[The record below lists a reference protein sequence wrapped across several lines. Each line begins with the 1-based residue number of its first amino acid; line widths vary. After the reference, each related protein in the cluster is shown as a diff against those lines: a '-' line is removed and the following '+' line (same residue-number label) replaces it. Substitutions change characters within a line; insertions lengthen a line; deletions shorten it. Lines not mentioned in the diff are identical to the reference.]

1 MKIKLIS
8 TSDVHGYL
16 APTDYSQRE
25 QQAPFSLSRAAT
37 LIKHLTRVDDDT
49 VWPIVIENGDY
60 IQGSPLTYYIARRHR
75 EAAPLYSQL
84 ANCNQVQVGIF
95 GNHEFNY
102 GLDYL
107 DLCESSRHYPMLAA
121 NIHDDLHRTLF
132 DKPYTILERA
142 GVKVAI
148 LGLTT
153 QFVAHWE
160 QPKNIAGLHFEDV
173 VTTAKYW
180 VPKLRQLADIVVVA
194 YHGGLERDPQTDVP
208 TERQNGENRGSAL
221 LTEVPGIDAMI
232 TGHQHRQ
239 LAVTVHG
246 VPVTQ
251 PGMKGS
257 NVAMI
262 TLDVDTNKQITHRL
276 PELFAVKNEQ
286 PDPELM
292 ALVNPLNEHMEDWLD
307 TPLGHINGDM
317 LVHDHLDARLHNHP
331 YINFIN
337 QVEMAA
343 TGTDIAATALFNDDV
358 PGLKQHVTMR
368 EVMNSYVYPNKL
380 AVETI
385 TGADLKDALER
396 CASYF
401 LLIDGQVRVN
411 PAFLKPKLRHYV
423 YDIYSGID
431 YTFDLTK
438 PFGER
443 VVQLDYH
450 GQAIRPDQ
458 PLRVTLNH
466 YRAGGG
472 GNYPMYSTHKI
483 EHQLPT
489 DMTVLIAD
497 YFDQHPIVDAIQ
509 PTNFKVHY

>member
-1 MKIKLIS
+1 MQIKLIS

-16 APTDYSQRE
+16 APTDYSRRDHV
-25 QQAPFSLSRAAT
+25 APFSLSRAAT
-37 LIKHLTRVDDDT
+37 LIQQLTAVDDET

-60 IQGSPLTYYIARRHR
+60 VQGSPLTYFIARREL
-75 EAAPLYSQL
+75 EAAPLYSEL
-84 ANCNQVQVGIF
+84 ANYNHVQAGIF

-121 NIHDDLHRTLF
+121 NIHDDHHRTLF
-132 DKPYTILERA
+132 SKPYTLLERA

-153 QFVAHWE
+153 QFVGHWE
-160 QPKNIAGLHFEDV
+160 QPDHITGLHFEDV
-173 VTTAKYW
+173 VAAAKRW
-180 VPKLRQLADIVVVA
+180 VPQLRQLADVVVVA
-194 YHGGLERDPQTDVP
+194 YHGGLERDPQTDRP
-208 TERQNGENRGSAL
+208 TERQNGENLGSKMLA
-221 LTEVPGIDAMI
+221 EVPGIDALI
-232 TGHQHRQ
+232 TGHQHRE

-262 TLDVDTNKQITHRL
+262 TLDVNAQRQITRRH
-276 PELFAVKNEQ
+276 PEIFPTKGVQ
-286 PDPELM
+286 PDARLM
-292 ALVNPLNEHMEDWLD
+292 ALVKPTNDKMEDWLD
-307 TPLGHINGDM
+307 TPLGQINGDM
-317 LVHDHLDARLHNHP
+317 LVHDHLQARLHNHP
-331 YINFIN
+331 YLNFIN
-337 QVEMAA
+337 QVEMNA

-358 PGLKQHVTMR
+358 PGLKQNVTMR

-385 TGADLKDALER
+385 TGTDLKRALER
-396 CASYF
+396 CARYF
-401 LLIDGQVRVN
+401 LLRDGHVIVN
-411 PAFLKPKLRHYV
+411 PEFLKPKLRHYV

-431 YTFDLTK
+431 YTFDLAK
-438 PFGER
+438 PFGQR

-450 GQAIRPDQ
+450 GQAVRPDQ
-458 PLRVTLNH
+458 ELTVTLNH

-472 GNYPMYSTHKI
+472 GNYPMYRTDKI
-483 EHQLPT
+483 ERRLPT

-497 YFDQHPIVDAIQ
+497 YFAQHPVVNAVQ
-509 PTNFKVHY
+509 PTNFNVRF

>member
-1 MKIKLIS
+1 MQIKLIS

-16 APTDYSQRE
+16 APTDYSRRDRVV
-25 QQAPFSLSRAAT
+25 PFSLSRAAT
-37 LIKHLTRVDDDT
+37 MIHQLTAEDNDD
-49 VWPIVIENGDY
+49 VWPIVIENGDFV
-60 IQGSPLTYYIARRHR
+60 QGSPLTYFIARRHQ
-75 EAAPLYSQL
+75 EGAPLYSRL
-84 ANCNQVQVGIF
+84 ANCNHVQAGVF

-102 GLDYL
+102 GLDFL
-107 DLCESSRHYPMLAA
+107 DLCESARNYPMLAA
-121 NIHDDLHRTLF
+121 NIHDDLNRTLF
-132 DKPYTILERA
+132 AKPYTILERA

-153 QFVAHWE
+153 QFVSRWE
-160 QPKNIAGLHFEDV
+160 LPRHLTGLHFTDV
-173 VTTAKYW
+173 VETAKKY
-180 VPKLRQLADIVVVA
+180 VPKLHKLADIVVVA
-194 YHGGLERDPQTDVP
+194 YHGGLERDPKTDVP

-221 LTEVPGIDAMI
+221 LAEVPGIDALI
-232 TGHQHRQ
+232 TGHQHRR

-251 PGMKGS
+251 PGMKGA

-262 TLDVDTNKQITHRL
+262 TLDVDDDNQVISRK
-276 PELFAVKNEQ
+276 PEVFSVKTAQ
-286 PDPELM
+286 PDEQVMRLLAPI
-292 ALVNPLNEHMEDWLD
+292 NTQMEDWLD
-307 TPLGHINGDM
+307 TPLGKINGSM
-317 LVHDHLDARLHNHP
+317 LVHSHLQARLHNHP
-331 YINFIN
+331 YLNFIN

-385 TGADLKDALER
+385 TGADLKQALER

-401 LLIDGQVRVN
+401 LLIAGKVIVN
-411 PAFLKPKLRHYV
+411 PEFLKPKLRHYI

-431 YTFDLTK
+431 YTFDLTR
-438 PFGER
+438 PIGDR

-450 GQAIRPDQ
+450 DAPVQPDQ
-458 PLRVTLNH
+458 SLTVTLNH

-472 GNYPMYSTHKI
+472 GNYPMFGTEKI
-483 EHQLPT
+483 DRQLST

-497 YFDQHPIVDAIQ
+497 YFAEHPVVTATQ
-509 PTNFKVHY
+509 PTNFKVTY